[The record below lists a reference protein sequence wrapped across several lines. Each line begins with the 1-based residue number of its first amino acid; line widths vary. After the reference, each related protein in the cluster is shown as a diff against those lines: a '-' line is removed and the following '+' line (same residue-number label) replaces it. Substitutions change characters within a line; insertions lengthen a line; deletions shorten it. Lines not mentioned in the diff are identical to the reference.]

1 MDPTDAID
9 LSHTQQVCDLV
20 ASKMAFGC
28 SFMGQGGIILAS
40 NVCER
45 VGVIHEAAARIMR
58 GEIDQFEVTAEMAI
72 ASNGKMKEG
81 FNLPIEVDGRR
92 IGSCG
97 LAGPLETVRPLAYV
111 IVSLVGS
118 VIALR
123 MRDLNRAENVSL
135 QVTKATGVAAA
146 AKKAADDADNS
157 MLLLS
162 EATSRIGEVVTTIG
176 KVAKQTNLLALNAT
190 IEASRAGDAG
200 AGFAVVAQEVKL
212 LSTQTA
218 QATLDIDSQIGKV
231 QGVVG
236 EMRRVVATMNSVI
249 KDVAAIISDVAQA
262 TTARAG

>member
-1 MDPTDAID
+1 
-9 LSHTQQVCDLV
+9 
-20 ASKMAFGC
+20 
-28 SFMGQGGIILAS
+28 
-40 NVCER
+40 
-45 VGVIHEAAARIMR
+45 
-58 GEIDQFEVTAEMAI
+58 
-72 ASNGKMKEG
+72 
-81 FNLPIEVDGRR
+81 
-92 IGSCG
+92 
-97 LAGPLETVRPLAYV
+97 
-111 IVSLVGS
+111 
-118 VIALR
+118 
-123 MRDLNRAENVSL
+123 
-135 QVTKATGVAAA
+135 
-146 AKKAADDADNS
+146 